1 MEIST
6 QDYGYSSSKT
16 TSTKT
21 MESLEDKYGE
31 KFDDYLKKFEE
42 LSADG
47 VITEDEAFKL
57 RANKLQAVT
66 EITDAINANGGD
78 IQAEIKFYGW
88 FANYPEDIANQL
100 EGLEN
105 KFMETK
111 DAKYKF
117 MQTEIA
123 MQYNAYQNGEDID
136 SMFVVGKDGQL
147 FNWSENQSTMTN
159 NKDVDAQ
166 KFVDKM
172 LDIFIEKLGN
182 SSGDLK
188 DKYQDLVDNYQQMKD
203 QIETNKT
210 NSYRGSSFYA

>member
-47 VITEDEAFKL
+47 VITGEELSGASLREL
-57 RANKLQAVT
+57 RALTEMT
-66 EITDAINANGGD
+66 EIKNANGES
-78 IQAEIKFYGW
+78 IKNEIM
-88 FANYPEDIANQL
+88 FAGRSGISDEVNDYLLQL
-100 EGLEN
+100 QE
-105 KFMETK
+105 KHTETG
-111 DAKYKF
+111 DAKYMF

-123 MQYNAYQNGEDID
+123 MQYNAYKNGEDVD
-136 SMFVVGKDGQL
+136 SIFVVGKDGQ
-147 FNWSENQSTMTN
+147 FNWSENQATMTN
-159 NKDVDAQ
+159 NNDVDAQ

-172 LDIFIEKLGN
+172 LEIFTQKLGN

-203 QIETNKT
+203 EIETNKT
-210 NSYRGSSFYA
+210 NSYKNSSFYA